1 MSFED
6 QKILSPRRKT
16 TLATNTEELALE
28 QLQHF
33 GIDVNSEYG
42 KILKQAAEKIYQTH
56 SDINQLWQIT
66 SATIDDLP
74 QKDRIAR
81 FNAKKFL
88 SFQLAKVLDTLQNPF
103 RKSYQS
109 LNYRDTTQTAKG
121 PYPIFDNVTALFS
134 ATPAIVRTATYIYA
148 CTEWVDDAFQG
159 KESTHQIYSRLLN
172 PTSISLANAIVD
184 LECGAEAA
192 NYLAWNFNSGMA
204 AIDATLSNVLSNG
217 DILVV
222 SRNIYGGV
230 HQLLCDHYAKPDK
243 WGIKLEW
250 FDGYTADEFS
260 DFLDDATQRNQAALA
275 NGNKLHVYIE
285 SPCNPHG
292 YMLDVPGICKLS
304 HQHGYLVMLDST
316 LATPILSQ
324 PLKHPQ
330 KDARPDYVI
339 HSYTKDISGSGASTA
354 GGVIAENWRMFMAKG
369 DEVNGFPWNK
379 TMFWDV
385 YYIKGAFLD
394 ADKAFEV
401 ISGMRTLEL
410 RVLAKCIN
418 TMILTKFMDSH
429 PLITVNS
436 NAVESNDN
444 YSLAQQLLTDGLP
457 CPLFTLDM
465 EKAKFDVAV
474 FTRFFDSLAP
484 TFNHMVSIGQNNTIA
499 LCPALTSHSELDAD
513 CMAAAGIYTTT
524 IRLAMG
530 NESPA
535 DLIAHFYN
543 SAKMFLDKQY
553 PSFSDGFMPAA
564 EIDQMI
570 RDCTIEINQKRLD
583 KMPKMETLLE

>member
-1 MSFED
+1 MTLET

-16 TLATNTEELALE
+16 SQANNTDELALE
-28 QLQHF
+28 QLAHF
-33 GIDVNSEYG
+33 GIDADSEYG
-42 KILKQAAEKIYQTH
+42 QALFNAAKCLYQAHTN
-56 SDINQLWQIT
+56 INQLWQIT
-66 SATIDDLP
+66 SETIDSLP
-74 QKDRIAR
+74 QSDRIAR

-103 RKSYQS
+103 RKNYQALGYS
-109 LNYRDTTQTAKG
+109 DTTHAAKG

-134 ATPAIVRTATYIYA
+134 ATPVIVRTATYIYA

-184 LECGAEAA
+184 LECGKDAA

-204 AIDATLSNVLSNG
+204 AIDAVLSNVLNRD

-230 HQLLCDHYAKPDK
+230 HQLMCDHYAKADK
-243 WGIKLEW
+243 WNIQLEW
-250 FDGYTADEFS
+250 FDGYTTDEFTT
-260 DFLDDATQRNQAALA
+260 FFNQVKQKYQKQVNA
-275 NGNKLHVYIE
+275 GSKIHVYIE

-292 YMLDVPGICKLS
+292 YVLDVPGICAEAHKGD
-304 HQHGYLVMLDST
+304 HLVMLDST
-316 LATPILSQ
+316 LATPVLIQ
-324 PLKHPQ
+324 PLKHAD
-330 KDARPDYVI
+330 KASRPDYVI
-339 HSYTKDISGSGASTA
+339 HSYTKDISGTGASTA
-354 GGVIAENWRMFMAKG
+354 GVVIGETWRMFMAKG
-369 DEVNGFPWNK
+369 DEVNGFPWHK

-394 ADKAFEV
+394 SDKAFEV
-401 ISGMRTLEL
+401 LSGMRTLEL
-410 RVLAKCIN
+410 RIIAKCIN
-418 TMILTKFMDSH
+418 TKILTTFLDSH
-429 PLITVNS
+429 ADITVNS
-436 NAVESNDN
+436 SNVVSN
-444 YSLAQQLLTDGLP
+444 SNHKLAEQIINDGLP

-465 EKAKFDVAV
+465 EKAGFDQET

-513 CMAAAGIYTTT
+513 AMSAAGIYPTT

-530 NESPA
+530 NESVA

-543 SAKMFLDKQY
+543 SVKMFLDPAK
-553 PSFSDGFMPAA
+553 PGFSEGFMATDD
-564 EIDQMI
+564 IDKMI
-570 RDCTIEINQKRLD
+570 HDCTVDVHARRIHHIPKISTLIN
-583 KMPKMETLLE
+583 